1 MIKVT
6 ELLPS
11 RRCPKCAGTDV
22 RRSPRRGFLELI
34 VLSSIGVRP
43 FRCQSCANRFYRL
56 KPNGRGFSSR
66 NQGTHQEASLSV
78 LVYGYGANKESFQ
91 ERANLRLVSMHS
103 AELDLTAQVQPG
115 ENLLLLDPMSE
126 EEQRCNVVSVTVR
139 SDGRSVVSVRF
150 RQPIWE
156 FWSAA
161 RFSNRN

>member
-43 FRCQSCANRFYRL
+43 FRCQSCANRFYGL

-66 NQGTHQEASLSV
+66 SQGTHQEASLSV
-78 LVYGYGANKESFQ
+78 LVYGYGASKESFQ
-91 ERANLRLVSMHS
+91 ERANLRLVRRRTP
-103 AELDLTAQVQPG
+103 EVVLRAQV
-115 ENLLLLDPMSE
+115 ELW
-126 EEQRCNVVSVTVR
+126 
-139 SDGRSVVSVRF
+139 GR
-150 RQPIWE
+150 
-156 FWSAA
+156 
-161 RFSNRN
+161 

>member
-22 RRSPRRGFLELI
+22 RRSPRRGFLELV

-43 FRCQSCANRFYRL
+43 FRCQGCANRFYGL
-56 KPNGRGFSSR
+56 KPNGRGSLSR
-66 NQGTHQEASLSV
+66 SPGTHEDASLSV
-78 LVYGYGANKESFQ
+78 LVYGYGANEESFQ
-91 ERANLRLVSMHS
+91 ERANVRLVSMHS
-103 AELDLTAQVQPG
+103 AELDLTTQVQPG
-115 ENLLLLDPMSE
+115 EKLLLLDPMSE
-126 EEQRCNVVSVTVR
+126 EEQRCNVVSVTAR

-150 RQPIWE
+150 RQPVWE

-161 RFSNRN
+161 KFSGGK